1 MGGKRRVRFDCV
13 RTSRVVGQ
21 LVETS
26 DASPDKRT
34 ELGANR
40 PDWPRARACRTG
52 PGREPVDASSCQTGR
67 MNLLATVLGVLMAG
81 LAAWVWAVTR
91 RLQADEIFE
100 GITPT
105 RTPSASSPG
114 TCRTRSCWVLPT
126 IGRGCSAIWWRAPA
140 GPASN
145 WAGWASAVGASTTRP
160 STWRC
165 SPAWLLGEGGWPSPR
180 QTLSD
185 ATDRPSQAAVLGY

>member
-13 RTSRVVGQ
+13 TNLKSRR
-21 LVETS
+21 S
-26 DASPDKRT
+26 ACRD
-34 ELGANR
+34 LGCQSRQADR
-40 PDWPRARACRTG
+40 ARSQPSGWARARACRTG

-67 MNLLATVLGVLMAG
+67 MNLLATVLGVVMAG

-105 RTPSASSPG
+105 RRPSASSPG
-114 TCRTRSCWVLPT
+114 TCRTPSCWVLPT
-126 IGRGCSAIWWRAPA
+126 IGRGCSAIWLRAPA

-165 SPAWLLGEGGWPSPR
+165 SPAWLLGQAGWPSR
-180 QTLSD
+180 RRTLSD
-185 ATDRPSQAAVLGY
+185 ATDGPSQAAVLGY